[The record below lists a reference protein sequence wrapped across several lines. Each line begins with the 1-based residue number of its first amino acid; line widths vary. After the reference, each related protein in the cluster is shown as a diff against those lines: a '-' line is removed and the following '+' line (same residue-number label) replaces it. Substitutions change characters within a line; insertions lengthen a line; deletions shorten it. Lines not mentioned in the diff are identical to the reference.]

1 MKTNTILSFVRNSYT
16 ALFLALLMMFYAASC
31 QSFAALS
38 VTPEKMVEINDSV
51 DGNKR
56 FIVHAGSKLYEL
68 KNLALA
74 SDQLTGTLEIAQEPV
89 YYNIARK
96 SAYTN
101 EEKDI
106 LKEVHIFLTSKY
118 SVLDLGETKIPVG
131 AIIETRVI
139 KKAGSGVVAL
149 IAIAGFIGIL
159 ALSSSGSSSSG
170 YTPPPN
176 SSCPLVYVN
185 DGENYVF
192 QGEVFGGAVGENL
205 CRDDYMPLPMLQ
217 AKDGQFQLYLSNE
230 LKERQYTDLAEL
242 MLVEHPE
249 GTQVLVDQ
257 SGKAHLLKQQLPP
270 LSAESYNGNN
280 LQPLLQNKDQ
290 LAFSFNNEEFARN
303 GVELKFDKPE
313 GVQKANLVLNAK
325 NSLWVDQVLD
335 AYFSKFGNKF
345 DAWMEKQSK
354 RSPEDRLQSIRNGDL
369 PLSIYLKKNGEWQLL
384 DHLYSVGPL
393 AARDLVVPIDLTGL
407 NGHKIE
413 LKIETGFMFW
423 DLDYVAMDF
432 TPATA
437 VSTTFIQPK
446 LALDQNQH
454 NWAATLQS
462 ADQKFLPQKT
472 IGEYTE
478 ISYPTR
484 SAAPGMK
491 QTVFLHSRG
500 YYELIRTYEGAPQV
514 KELKKFRTPGAF
526 AEFSRAE
533 FFKLREKP
541 ELVPAF

>member
-1 MKTNTILSFVRNSYT
+1 MKTNTILSFVRNSY
-16 ALFLALLMMFYAASC
+16 AAMFLALLMMFYAASC
-31 QSFAALS
+31 QTFFVQKVAPK
-38 VTPEKMVEINDSV
+38 TMVKINNDS
-51 DGNKR
+51 DGYKR
-56 FIVHAGSKLYEL
+56 LIVHAGSNLYEL
-68 KNLALA
+68 RHLALA
-74 SDQLTGTLEIAQEPV
+74 SDQLTGTLEIAQEPI
-89 YYNIARK
+89 YYYIARK
-96 SAYTN
+96 GAYSD

-106 LKEVHIFLTSKY
+106 LKEVHIFLNSKY
-118 SVLDLGETKIPVG
+118 DVLPLGETKIPID
-131 AIIETRVI
+131 AITEIRAI
-139 KKAGSGVVAL
+139 KKGGSAGGTVIAILSVVGL
-149 IAIAGFIGIL
+149 IAIAV
-159 ALSSSGSSSSG
+159 SSSSSG

-176 SSCPLVYVN
+176 SSCPFVYAN
-185 DGENYVF
+185 NGENYVF
-192 QGEVFGGAVGENL
+192 QGEVFGGAVGTNL

-217 AKDGQFQLYLSNE
+217 ANDGQFQLYLSNE
-230 LKERQYTDLAEL
+230 LQERQYTDLAEL
-242 MLVEHPE
+242 MLIEHPE

-280 LQPLLQNKDQ
+280 LQPLLANKDQ
-290 LAFSFNNEEFARN
+290 LAFSFNDEDFARN
-303 GVELKFDKPE
+303 GVELKFDRPE

-325 NSLWVDQVLD
+325 NSLWVDQVMD

-345 DAWMEKQSK
+345 DAWMEKQTN
-354 RSPEDRLQSIRNGDL
+354 RSTEDRLQSIRNGDL
-369 PLSIYLKKNGEWQLL
+369 PLSIYLKKQGAWQLL
-384 DHLYSVGPL
+384 DHLNAVGPL

-407 NGHKIE
+407 NSHKIE

-437 VSTTFIQPK
+437 VSTTFIQPQ

-454 NWAATLQS
+454 NWASTLQS
-462 ADQKFLPQKT
+462 ADQKFLPQKNT
-472 IGEYTE
+472 GEFAE
-478 ISYPTR
+478 ISYPIPPVT
-484 SAAPGMK
+484 PGLT

-533 FFKLREKP
+533 FFKLQSKTTQAP
-541 ELVPAF
+541 VF